1 MHNRRRGLIRTLTT
15 LIFAAAL
22 ALTGTVP
29 SFAEESGYEGAEKAP
44 KTTGTSVIL
53 MDAGSGTVLYEKD
66 SHKKRDPA
74 SMTKI
79 LNLLV
84 CLDKLDFDQE

>member
-1 MHNRRRGLIRTLTT
+1 MRNKSNRLIKTISTLV
-15 LIFAAAL
+15 IAAAL
-22 ALTGTVP
+22 ALMGTVP
-29 SFAEESGYEGAEKAP
+29 SYADESTYEGAEKAP
-44 KTTGTSVIL
+44 KTTGTSIIV

-66 SHKKRDPA
+66 AHKKRDPA

-84 CLDKLDFDQE
+84 CLD